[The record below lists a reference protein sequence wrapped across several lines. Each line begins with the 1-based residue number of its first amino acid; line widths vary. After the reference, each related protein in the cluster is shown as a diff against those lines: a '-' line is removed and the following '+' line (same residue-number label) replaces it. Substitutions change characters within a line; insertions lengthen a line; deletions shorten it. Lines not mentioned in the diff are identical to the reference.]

1 MKAEETAPPPAQVL
15 QMMMGLWVS
24 QILGVCARLGV
35 ADLIA
40 DGVSS
45 SDEIAAKCGSDPAAT
60 YRVLRAG
67 AAVGLFGE
75 VPERKFRL
83 TPLGECIRTNTPGSL
98 RDLVVA
104 ETAPGH
110 WLPWGRLYD
119 VVMGGASVASETLG
133 MGTWEYYAAHPE
145 EAQWFARGMGNLS
158 AMVSEDVAR
167 LYDAK
172 DRRNIVD
179 VGGSQ
184 GVLLSGLLRQGE
196 QAKGILFDRPE
207 VIQQARAVVAA
218 SPLRERITLVEG
230 DFFSSIPAG
239 GDLYVLKSILHDWPE
254 GDCERILRNV
264 HAAAAP
270 DANLLVVEMI
280 VPEEP
285 QPSPV
290 ALMDVNMLVMLNGR
304 ERTAGD
310 FEKLLGGAGFSLIR
324 VIQTPGPFAL
334 IEARRV

>member
-1 MKAEETAPPPAQVL
+1 MKDEATAPPSARVL
-15 QMMMGLWVS
+15 QMMMGSWVS
-24 QILGVCARLGV
+24 QILGVCSRLGV
-35 ADLIA
+35 ADLIS

-45 SDEIAAKCGSDPAAT
+45 SDAIAEKCGSDPEAT
-60 YRVLRAG
+60 YRLLRAG
-67 AAVGLFGE
+67 AAVGLFSE
-75 VPERKFRL
+75 EAERKFHL

-98 RDLVVA
+98 RDLIVA

-119 VVMGGASVASETLG
+119 VVMRGASVASDTLG

-167 LYDAK
+167 LYDAS
-172 DRRNIVD
+172 DRRSIVD

-184 GVLLSGLLRQGE
+184 GVLLTGLLRQGG
-196 QAKGILFDRPE
+196 QARGILFDRPE
-207 VIQQARAVVAA
+207 VIQQARAVVEA
-218 SPLRERITLVEG
+218 SPLRDRIALVEG

-239 GDLYVLKSILHDWPE
+239 ADLYVLKSILHDWPDGE
-254 GDCERILRNV
+254 CERILRNV

-270 DANLLVVEMI
+270 GANLLIVEMI

-290 ALMDVNMLVMLNGR
+290 ALMDMNMLVMLNGR

-310 FEKLLGGAGFSLIR
+310 FEKLLNATGFSLVRIL
-324 VIQTPGPFAL
+324 QTSGLFAL
-334 IEARRV
+334 IEGRRV